1 MRTLPE
7 GIPPTGQIAFV
18 VRDLERA
25 LEQWSRL
32 SIGPWN
38 IWTFGPE
45 RLLQMTY
52 HGRQQPYSMKIA
64 LCSIGP
70 LTYELI
76 EAVQGPNIYEEFL
89 QQYGEGVH
97 HLGYYVDDMSAAT
110 AASVWTETEPS
121 RTSTHNAIWAA
132 FLRPSWCQSGCS
144 NQNGR
149 CSDRFR
155 MQQSARDNQ
164 AVGTKAGEP
173 SQSFSALAALKARL
187 FLLHIRSI
195 NRVVKS
201 SSPMSVE

>member
-45 RLLQMTY
+45 RLSQMTY
-52 HGRQQPYSMKIA
+52 RGRQQPYSMKIA

-89 QQYGEGVH
+89 QQYGEGAH

-110 AASVWTETEPS
+110 ASMEGMGYHV
-121 RTSTHNAIWAA
+121 I
-132 FLRPSWCQSGCS
+132 QSGSGFGVDGDGAFAYFDTQRDLGCI
-144 NQNGR
+144 
-149 CSDRFR
+149 FEAIMVPKR
-155 MQQSARDNQ
+155 MPQPERQMFGSL
-164 AVGTKAGEP
+164 P
-173 SQSFSALAALKARL
+173 HAAER
-187 FLLHIRSI
+187 
-195 NRVVKS
+195 
-201 SSPMSVE
+201 EG